1 MRDPPTNFNHL
12 WTIGAIAAKF
22 RASGQ
27 TCICVNRF
35 YVHSSVRDEFST
47 KLSEKVNRFRV
58 GSGFELST
66 THGPL
71 VNQKAVEKVRSH
83 VEDAIGHG
91 AKILAG
97 GHDKDTVPSTD
108 GYFYPPTVLGGM
120 KNHMKIASE
129 ETFGPVA
136 GIFEFNTEEEVLELA
151 NNTRFG
157 LSGYFFSRDI
167 SRCWRVAER
176 LEVGMVGVNTGVIS
190 SEVAPFG
197 GVSIERTNDL
207 SRSAIARNNANE
219 GYAILTSP

>member
-1 MRDPPTNFNHL
+1 M
-12 WTIGAIAAKF
+12 
-22 RASGQ
+22 
-27 TCICVNRF
+27 NRF
-35 YVHSSVRDEFST
+35 YVHSSVKDEFSE
-47 KLSEKVNRFRV
+47 KLREKVKKFRV
-58 GSGFELST
+58 GSGFDSST

-83 VEDAIGHG
+83 VEDAVSHG
-91 AKILAG
+91 AKVLAG
-97 GHDKDTVPSTD
+97 GHEKSSTPSAE

-120 KNHMKIASE
+120 KNNMKIAGE

-136 GIFEFNTEEEVLELA
+136 GIFEFNTEEEVLAAA

-167 SRCWRVAER
+167 SRCWRVAEK

-197 GVSIERTNDL
+197 GVSIVSLCFGRPVYDL
-207 SRSAIARNNANE
+207 SLTRVQFILSHATHRSRSQE
-219 GYAILTSP
+219 LDERELDKDSTSTHSTSTST